1 MNITSRYGAEFMK
14 QQGATRVVTAREMSL
29 AEIRAIKEHVD
40 IEVETFVHG
49 AMCYSYSG
57 QCLMSSLAG
66 GRSGNRGR
74 CAQPCR
80 KCYDKSYLLSM
91 KDMCALSLIPKLM
104 DAGIDSLKIEGR
116 MKNAYYV
123 ASTVHAYRTIV
134 DDCLHGKFDP
144 KKARHSP

>member
-1 MNITSRYGAEFMK
+1 MNITSPYGAEFMK

-66 GRSGNRGR
+66 AEAATGDAAHSHAGN
-74 CAQPCR
+74 AMT
-80 KCYDKSYLLSM
+80 KAICY
-91 KDMCALSLIPKLM
+91 P
-104 DAGIDSLKIEGR
+104 
-116 MKNAYYV
+116 
-123 ASTVHAYRTIV
+123 
-134 DDCLHGKFDP
+134 
-144 KKARHSP
+144 